1 MKYRDLVHFDP
12 IETIKVLREADDVD
26 KAKVDVQTFV
36 ISERMLEQLQDII
49 VPHLR
54 FDAPG
59 DNKAILTVANYGTGK
74 THLMSVISGVAE
86 HGDLVDLLTNE
97 DARDALTPIAGKF
110 RVIRSEI
117 GATTMSLRDIVCS
130 EIEKGLAGLGV
141 TYSFPDLSQVTNTK
155 DSLVDTMVEFEKV
168 HPDRALLFVLDELL
182 DYLRGRKDAELIQD
196 LAFLREVGEI
206 CRSTRFRFIGG
217 VQEAIF
223 DNPRFANVADA
234 VRRVKDRFEQ
244 IRISREDVAFVV
256 KERLLKKTTEQRD
269 KIREHL
275 QQFTPLY
282 EGMAERL
289 EDFVELFPVHPSYLR
304 TFEQIA
310 AVEKREVLKTLSSE
324 MKQRL
329 DDDVPEASAGLMCYD
344 SYRAR
349 LSEDPSTRAIPD
361 VREVLEKS
369 EVLRNKVQVAM
380 PTKQY
385 MTSAVRVIDALAV
398 HRLTTDDIHV
408 PIGVTKKELR
418 DDLCLLPGNLPEKE
432 AFFLETTVDAILD
445 EIMRAV
451 SGQFITENPENGQF
465 YLDVR
470 KDIDYD
476 QRIAERTASLDD
488 DRLDEAYFHALEEVL
503 ELRDAPYVAGYRIW
517 EYELKWESHNVGR
530 IGYLFMGAPNERSTA
545 QPPRDF
551 YIYFLQPY
559 DPPRFKDEEK
569 TDEVFFRLD
578 GPDDDFTDAL
588 KQYAGATALSK
599 ETTAQHRGIYE
610 EKARAALQAMVSWLR
625 QNMGEA
631 VTVTYRGDKK
641 PLRDWLSTS
650 AGPRA
655 RVKDQIDS
663 IAAAALDAHFDE
675 RYPDF
680 PVFEVGVTKENVQ
693 ETVRVVLNHIAVGR
707 KIDLSKKILRS
718 LKLMDNAEGLTAD
731 GPFAQELSKK
741 LKGADGKALNR
752 SDLLTERDPGVW
764 SWEPWYLDPVWLVV
778 TAAVLT
784 QLGRAEIGFPSQKI
798 DALALERLS
807 RMSFDELKG
816 FKFISPPKELPVIQL
831 RAVVKLMGLPEGF
844 VSDQGVDEKA
854 IPQIME
860 AAQKLLTRVVEAE
873 GKLQEGV
880 DLWGAQ
886 VIEQAS
892 ERAAQMKPLRKL
904 LEEVKARNSVGKMAR
919 LAVSQEDLE
928 SADKGLRQLE
938 WVEAASSASA
948 RLAEPIGYLREAVEV
963 FGDAHPLSQEATIY
977 RGDVLAM
984 FRGEAAPDAANVA
997 SNRTKGEDLRKRFAE
1012 EAVRAH
1018 TRNRLDG
1025 EGDARKRAVLEGATY
1040 RDLGKLA
1047 AVSILPV
1054 GRFGSL
1060 QTELASIQSCLSFDE
1075 GKLLKSV
1082 VCPQCKYRP
1091 SAAAGAT
1098 ARASVD
1104 AIGDELEAL
1113 RKEWAGAIIDSLR
1126 EPEMKEQIDLL
1137 GDLAVSIQTFLEE
1150 RILPSPVDDDFVKL
1164 LNQVFGRFEVR
1175 RVSQRELWEALFPEQ
1190 TASTVGD
1197 LQDRFDGFLADLKK
1211 GVSEEKLRVLPAEEE
1226 EE

>member
-1 MKYRDLVHFDP
+1 M
-12 IETIKVLREADDVD
+12 
-26 KAKVDVQTFV
+26 
-36 ISERMLEQLQDII
+36 
-49 VPHLR
+49 
-54 FDAPG
+54 
-59 DNKAILTVANYGTGK
+59 
-74 THLMSVISGVAE
+74 
-86 HGDLVDLLTNE
+86 
-97 DARDALTPIAGKF
+97 
-110 RVIRSEI
+110 
-117 GATTMSLRDIVCS
+117 
-130 EIEKGLAGLGV
+130 

-155 DSLVDTMVEFEKV
+155 DSLVDMMVEFEKV
-168 HPDRALLFVLDELL
+168 HPDKALLFVLDELL

-217 VQEAIF
+217 IQEAIF

-269 KIREHL
+269 RIREHL
-275 QQFTPLY
+275 QRFTPLY

-304 TFEQIA
+304 TFEQIT

-329 DDDVPEASAGLMCYD
+329 NDDVPEASTGLICYD

-380 PTKQY
+380 PTRQY
-385 MTSAVRVIDALAV
+385 MASAVRVIDALAV

-530 IGYLFMGAPNERSTA
+530 LGYLFMGAPNERSTA

-559 DPPRFKDEEK
+559 DPPRFKDEVK
-569 TDEVFFRLD
+569 TDEVFFRLER
-578 GPDDDFTDAL
+578 PDDDFTGAL

-610 EKARAALQAMVSWLR
+610 EKARAALQSMVSWLR

-631 VTVTYRGDKK
+631 VTVAYRGDKR
-641 PLRDWLSTS
+641 PLSGWLSTS
-650 AGPRA
+650 AGPRS

-663 IAAAALDAHFDE
+663 IAAAALDAHFNE
-675 RYPDF
+675 RYPEF
-680 PVFEVGVTKENVQ
+680 PIFEVGVTKENVQ

-741 LKGADGKALNR
+741 LRGADGKALNR
-752 SDLLTERDPGVW
+752 SELLTERDPGVW

-784 QLGRAEIGFPSQKI
+784 QLGRAEIGFSSQKV
-798 DALALERLS
+798 DALALERLP
-807 RMSFDELKG
+807 RMSFDELES
-816 FKFISPPKELPVIQL
+816 FRFISPPKELPVIQL

-854 IPQIME
+854 IPQIIE
-860 AAQKLLTRVVEAE
+860 AAQKLLTGVVEAE

-886 VIEQAS
+886 VI
-892 ERAAQMKPLRKL
+892 RA
-904 LEEVKARNSVGKMAR
+904 G
-919 LAVSQEDLE
+919 
-928 SADKGLRQLE
+928 
-938 WVEAASSASA
+938 
-948 RLAEPIGYLREAVEV
+948 
-963 FGDAHPLSQEATIY
+963 
-977 RGDVLAM
+977 
-984 FRGEAAPDAANVA
+984 
-997 SNRTKGEDLRKRFAE
+997 
-1012 EAVRAH
+1012 VRARCPDEAFSE
-1018 TRNRLDG
+1018 TARGG
-1025 EGDARKRAVLEGATY
+1025 EGAQFRRQDGAS
-1040 RDLGKLA
+1040 RGKSA
-1047 AVSILPV
+1047 GSRERRERTPPTRMV
-1054 GRFGSL
+1054 GG
-1060 QTELASIQSCLSFDE
+1060 SCLSE
-1075 GKLLKSV
+1075 
-1082 VCPQCKYRP
+1082 RP
-1091 SAAAGAT
+1091 LGRNDRIP
-1098 ARASVD
+1098 ARGS
-1104 AIGDELEAL
+1104 
-1113 RKEWAGAIIDSLR
+1113 
-1126 EPEMKEQIDLL
+1126 
-1137 GDLAVSIQTFLEE
+1137 
-1150 RILPSPVDDDFVKL
+1150 
-1164 LNQVFGRFEVR
+1164 
-1175 RVSQRELWEALFPEQ
+1175 
-1190 TASTVGD
+1190 
-1197 LQDRFDGFLADLKK
+1197 
-1211 GVSEEKLRVLPAEEE
+1211 
-1226 EE
+1226 